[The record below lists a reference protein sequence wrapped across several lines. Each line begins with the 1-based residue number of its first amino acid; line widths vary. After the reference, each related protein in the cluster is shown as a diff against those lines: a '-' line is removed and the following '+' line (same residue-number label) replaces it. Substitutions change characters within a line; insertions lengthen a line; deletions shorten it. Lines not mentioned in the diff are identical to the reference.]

1 MKFTYCSAEPLMGV
15 GRILVFFASSFF
27 FLSACAPVQPWERGR
42 LAQAQ
47 MISVDEGVR
56 MQHPQWDDAQI
67 FEETIKVKVENGIPL
82 TPIETTEGGKLN
94 LISGISSLT

>member
-47 MISVDEGVR
+47 MALDGDTLLSAMDELVYSSKE
-56 MQHPQWDDAQI
+56 AAS
-67 FEETIKVKVENGIPL
+67 
-82 TPIETTEGGKLN
+82 GGGGPAGGGCGCN
-94 LISGISSLT
+94 